1 MIDCSGF
8 PHPLRL
14 ELGSAVYTGRHFYC
28 SKAVCQFSR
37 ARQFAVAYWS
47 TLDLLQLRA
56 CKQLAHPCRPHGLD
70 TVCSAVRFNESL
82 TIYIL
87 TATAVGSIR

>member
-8 PHPLRL
+8 PHPL
-14 ELGSAVYTGRHFYC
+14 LGLASAVYTGRHFYY

-47 TLDLLQLRA
+47 TQDLLQLRPA
-56 CKQLAHPCRPHGLD
+56 CKQLAHSCRPDGLD
-70 TVCSAVRFNESL
+70 TVCSAVRVNESL
-82 TIYIL
+82 TIY
-87 TATAVGSIR
+87 

>member
-8 PHPLRL
+8 PHLLL
-14 ELGSAVYTGRHFYC
+14 ELGSAVYTGRHFYY

-47 TLDLLQLRA
+47 TLDLLQLRPA
-56 CKQLAHPCRPHGLD
+56 SSWPIPAGH
-70 TVCSAVRFNESL
+70 TVW
-82 TIYIL
+82 IL
-87 TATAVGSIR
+87 YVVQSGSMNH